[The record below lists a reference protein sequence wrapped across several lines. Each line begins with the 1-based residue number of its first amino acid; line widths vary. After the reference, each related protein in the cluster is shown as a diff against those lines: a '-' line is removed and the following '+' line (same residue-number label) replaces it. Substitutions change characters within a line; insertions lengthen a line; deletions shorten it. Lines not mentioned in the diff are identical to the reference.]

1 MALAKGRGGTSD
13 NGVASAGS
21 DMVLVG
27 GNGKDMKKK
36 LSAFLIDEQAS
47 CDIFPL

>member
-13 NGVASAGS
+13 NGVASEAS

-36 LSAFLIDEQAS
+36 LTASKIDKQNLVTF
-47 CDIFPL
+47 FP